1 MSGEFERSILNI
13 DRLVEAL
20 PSDDRIR
27 FHDLFAV
34 STVVGELCPP
44 ESMYSWIEAHFGS
57 VEAVLRQRIVKITN
71 LVTCEGSLFN
81 ELRARRPI
89 EVAGAGDIEAII
101 RESEGD
107 PFCAPLLGTP
117 EDIFGRVEGQC
128 SITASNIAKYDGFHG
143 LVIFDYHNPLDFTA
157 EEFRDWVETAVLWAQ
172 RAHDQNEEFKYPF
185 LLWNCLW
192 RGGASI
198 VHGHLQIALGCDMH
212 YAKIES
218 LRRVALAYRSSH
230 GRSYFD
236 DLCRVHRALGL
247 AHERDGTHLLAYL
260 TPVKEKEVLLISDRV
275 DEDFEHATFKALRCF
290 RDRLGVTSFNLAIYM
305 PPLAE
310 VEEDWSGF
318 PVVARLVDRG
328 HYMTK
333 TADIGAME
341 LYAASVIAS
350 DPFRVIEA
358 LATELDKV

>member
-1 MSGEFERSILNI
+1 MKQGLDRSILNI
-13 DRLVEAL
+13 DGLVGDL
-20 PSDDRIR
+20 PHQERARFRRI
-27 FHDLFAV
+27 FHV
-34 STVVGELCPP
+34 SVATGELCPP

-57 VEAVLRQRIVKITN
+57 VEAVSRQRIVKITN
-71 LVTCEGSLFN
+71 LVTWEGSLFN

-89 EVAGAGDIEAII
+89 EAVEVGDLEAII
-101 RESEGD
+101 RESERD
-107 PFCAPLLGTP
+107 PFCEPLLGTP
-117 EDIFGRVEGQC
+117 EDIFGRVEGGY

-143 LVIFDYHNPLDFTA
+143 LVIFNHHNPLVFTP
-157 EEFRDWVETAVLWAQ
+157 EEFNDWVETALLWAK
-172 RAHDQNEEFKYPF
+172 RAHRQNEEFKYFF

-198 VHGHLQIALGCDMH
+198 VHGHLQMTLGCDMH
-212 YAKIES
+212 YAKIEC
-218 LRRVALAYRSSH
+218 LRRAALAYRSRH
-230 GRSYFD
+230 GCNYFD
-236 DLCRVHRALGL
+236 DLCRVHGALGL
-247 AHERDGTHLLAYL
+247 AHENEGAHLLAYL
-260 TPVKEKEVLLISDRV
+260 SPVKEKEVLIIADRL
-275 DEDFEHATFKALRCF
+275 DEGFKNSTFKALRFF

-318 PVVARLVDRG
+318 PVMARLVDRG
-328 HYMTK
+328 HHMTK

-358 LATELDKV
+358 LGTQLGDV